1 MSHLIQRPDYIQYS
15 QVGLDEGWYT
25 VEDRE
30 KLENEPAIFQWE
42 VPYAFISAEGP
53 LTLHLKALS
62 IFCLPYILCLIYS
75 SYSNYTD
82 GGNPWDFD
90 GIFVFFGLFICL
102 FYSFFWY
109 ISRTQYYHV
118 VYKITESGVL
128 RDEVKRYP
136 KFRYRKQDPA
146 KLMKILRFI
155 SIPLIIMAL
164 VIDPLLLAGAA
175 GAVFLSF
182 IPFPADAGE
191 RAYYIPTF
199 WNKPNALEEKKIC
212 AVNINPKRRIIDI
225 HSSNLSSGALIFCTK
240 DNFDEVKD
248 FILKKLP
255 NAERDVNP
263 DYI

>member
-1 MSHLIQRPDYIQYS
+1 MSHLTQRPDYIQYS

-128 RDEVKRYP
+128 RDQVKRYP

-146 KLMKILRFI
+146 KLMHFLRIL

-164 VIDPLLLAGAA
+164 IIDPLLLAGAA

-182 IPFPADAGE
+182 IRFPADPGKKAN
-191 RAYYIPTF
+191 YIPVF
-199 WNKPNALEEKKIC
+199 WEENGAPEDIIC
-212 AVNINPKRRIIDI
+212 FINIVPKRRIIHI
-225 HSSNLSSGALIFCTK
+225 LSSNGSNGAPIFCTEE
-240 DNFDEVKD
+240 NFEEVKAYI
-248 FILKKLP
+248 FSKLP
-255 NAERDVNP
+255 NAQHEVYPIYR
-263 DYI
+263 

>member
-1 MSHLIQRPDYIQYS
+1 MSHLIQRPDYIQYN

-42 VPYAFISAEGP
+42 VPYAFISEEGP
-53 LTLHLKALS
+53 WKLHLKALS
-62 IFCLPYILCLIYS
+62 IFCVPYILCLIYS
-75 SYSNYTD
+75 SYSNYIG

-90 GIFVFFGLFICL
+90 GIFAFFGLFICL

-109 ISRTQYYHV
+109 ISRTQYHHIA
-118 VYKITESGVL
+118 YKITDSGVL
-128 RDEVKRYP
+128 RDELKRYP

-146 KLMKILRFI
+146 KLMYFLRFV

-164 VIDPLLLAGAA
+164 IIDPLLLAGAA

-182 IPFPADAGE
+182 MRFPADKGE
-191 RAYYIPTF
+191 RASYIPVF
-199 WNKPNALEEKKIC
+199 WNESSGVEEDIIC

-225 HSSNLSSGALIFCTK
+225 HSNNLSNGALIFCTK

>member
-42 VPYAFISAEGP
+42 VPYAFMFEIGP
-53 LTLHLKALS
+53 WKLHLKALS
-62 IFCLPYILCLIYS
+62 IFCVPYILCLIYS
-75 SYSNYTD
+75 SYSSYMD
-82 GGNPWDFD
+82 GENPWVFD
-90 GIFVFFGLFICL
+90 GIFVFFGLFICF

-128 RDEVKRYP
+128 RDQVKRYP

-146 KLMKILRFI
+146 KLMYFLRFV

-164 VIDPLLLAGAA
+164 IIDPLLLAGAA

-182 IPFPADAGE
+182 IRFPADEGE
-191 RAYYIPTF
+191 RAHYIPTF
-199 WNKPNALEEKKIC
+199 WKKSNIPEVEKIC
-212 AVNINPKRRIIDI
+212 VVNIVPKRRLI
-225 HSSNLSSGALIFCTK
+225 HVRSSDNGKGGPIFCTE
-240 DNFDEVKD
+240 DNFEEVKA

-255 NAERDVNP
+255 NAKREDLP
-263 DYI
+263 TYW